1 MFTGIIEA
9 VGEVKALERRS
20 GGCRLT
26 VAAPDVASATPPGA
40 SVAVSGVCLTVV
52 GVDAPFLTF
61 DVIPETLDRST
72 LGELRPG
79 GRVNLERSLRAGDRM
94 DGHFVQGHVDGTARV
109 ARVVRGEEHVVW
121 LRPGAGLL
129 PCIVPKGSIAVD
141 GVSLT
146 IARAAGEEFS
156 VAMIPTTLS
165 ATTLG
170 ALREGVSV
178 NIETDILARIVV
190 HALRAGRERAPL
202 TVESLHAA
210 GFS

>member
-9 VGEVKALERRS
+9 IGEVKALERRS

-79 GRVNLERSLRAGDRM
+79 GCVNLERSLRAGERM

-129 PCIVPKGSIAVD
+129 PCIVPKGS
-141 GVSLT
+141 
-146 IARAAGEEFS
+146 
-156 VAMIPTTLS
+156 VALIPTTLS

-170 ALREGVSV
+170 ALREGASV